1 MILGGLLVT
10 CSCDLEQDT
19 MTECDIHIRDSQEA
33 QGTGVKT
40 LGAVVRLYPGLS
52 DHWEVGRDPERQVYW
67 RVAERGLGVVTV
79 FLQLTKHPGA

>member
-1 MILGGLLVT
+1 MWT
-10 CSCDLEQDT
+10 S
-19 MTECDIHIRDSQEA
+19 